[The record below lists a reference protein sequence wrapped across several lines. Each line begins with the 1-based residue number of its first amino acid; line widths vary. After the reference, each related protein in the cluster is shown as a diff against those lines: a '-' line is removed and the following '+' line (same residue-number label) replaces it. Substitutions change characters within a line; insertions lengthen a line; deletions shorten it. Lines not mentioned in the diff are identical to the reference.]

1 MTLALTLPQL
11 SQITTCSLYTCAHA
25 CAVLCSVAQSCLTL
39 CDPMDCSPPGSSVH
53 EILQA
58 RILEWVAKP
67 FSRES
72 SWLRDWSQ
80 VSCRLLYW
88 QVDSLPLSHLGSPLH
103 MLTIN
108 SGYKARDTFS
118 YFENTF
124 TKIINENVSLI
135 IIKSESKG
143 LWLLLE

>member
-1 MTLALTLPQL
+1 ML
-11 SQITTCSLYTCAHA
+11 
-25 CAVLCSVAQSCLTL
+25 CLTL

-58 RILEWVAKP
+58 RILEWVAKLQRIFLTQGLKP
-67 FSRES
+67 G
-72 SWLRDWSQ
+72 L
-80 VSCRLLYW
+80 CRLLYW
-88 QVDSLPLSHLGSPLH
+88 QVDSLPLSHLGSPVH

-118 YFENTF
+118 YFGNTF
-124 TKIINENVSLI
+124 TKIVNENVSLI

-143 LWLLLE
+143 LWLLLT